1 MSSIY
6 ADDRYLPT
14 GRRLLSVLGTVFHK
28 SFIETRRYPMDFVFW
43 LLFPIAWFLPT
54 YFLIQAFAPGGTSP
68 GLESWVG
75 TDDFYAFYLVGL
87 LVGQLIMNVFWNIG
101 FSLKRLMDTG
111 LLETV
116 WTCPVPKII
125 YILGESLFSMVRVI
139 YEIGLVLVLYRF
151 LFGMRLPPEILRVL
165 PLVVPFLA
173 LMYGF
178 GIGFAALVLL
188 VKEAN
193 NMVDTSSFLVLGL
206 TGAQNPPQVF
216 PPAILAVSLAIPITY
231 FVDLVRVRT
240 LGIQPLVPTTVE
252 LAVLLVSAVVLPVLG
267 IFFFR
272 RVERRSRVLGNLHV
286 H

>member
-1 MSSIY
+1 MSSIT

-14 GRRLLSVLGTVFHK
+14 GHRLLNVLGAVFRK
-28 SFIETRRYPMDFVFW
+28 SFTETRRYPLDFIFW
-43 LLFPIAWFLPT
+43 LLFPIVWFLPT
-54 YFLIQAFAPGGTSP
+54 YFLIQSFAPGGTSP
-68 GLESWVG
+68 GLDSWVG
-75 TDDFYAFYLVGL
+75 TDDFYAFYLTGL

-101 FSLKRLMDTG
+101 FSLKRLMDIG

-116 WTCPVPKII
+116 WTCPVPKVV

-139 YEIGLVLVLYRF
+139 YEIGLVLILYRF
-151 LFGMRLPPEILRVL
+151 VFGMRVPPEMLRIL
-165 PLVVPFLA
+165 PLFVPFLA
-173 LMYGF
+173 MMYGF

-193 NMVDTSSFLVLGL
+193 NMVDTSSFLVIGL

-216 PPAILAVSLAIPITY
+216 PPAILAISLAIPITY

-240 LGIQPLVPTTVE
+240 LGISPLVPTSVE
-252 LAVLLVSAVVLPVLG
+252 LAVLLVAAVVLPILG
-267 IFFFR
+267 VALFN